1 MKEKKLASWSLFVV
15 LLFQEKEREM
25 EGEKCAQI
33 SSRYLL
39 HMKNQ
44 KIREANFLVG
54 KQRVLRSSKVYLG
67 APLAIS
73 GDPL

>member
-1 MKEKKLASWSLFVV
+1 
-15 LLFQEKEREM
+15 
-25 EGEKCAQI
+25 
-33 SSRYLL
+33 
-39 HMKNQ
+39 MKNQ